1 MSGHSKWSTIKHRK
15 GAQDAKR
22 GKIFSKLIKE
32 VTIAARMGGGDP
44 EANPRLRTAITNA
57 KAQSMPKENIER
69 AIKKGTGELDGV
81 HFEEILFEGYGPH
94 NVALIVESMTD
105 NRNRT
110 VAFVRS
116 TFSKLGGNLGSTN
129 SVQYMFDHIGQIYVN
144 KSVIEEENL
153 MEVILQVG
161 AEDMNA
167 DHPEL
172 FEVITSIA
180 DFAEVRNAL
189 EDQRIAMAEA
199 NIAWVPQNRVE
210 IDDLK
215 KAEKVMRLLEQL
227 EDHDDVQKVYSNFD
241 ISDRILTEMSP

>member
-32 VTIAARMGGGDP
+32 ITIAARMGGGDP

-110 VAFVRS
+110 VAFIRS

-161 AEDMNA
+161 AEDMNS
-167 DHPEL
+167 DHPEQ

-189 EDQRIAMAEA
+189 EDQRITMAEA
-199 NIAWVPQNRVE
+199 NIAWVPRNRVE
-210 IDDLK
+210 IDDFK
-215 KAEKVMRLLEQL
+215 KAEQVMRLFDQL
-227 EDHDDVQKVYSNFD
+227 EDHDDIQKVYSNFD
-241 ISDRILTEMSP
+241 ISDRILTEMSQ

>member
-32 VTIAARMGGGDP
+32 LTIAARLGGNDP
-44 EANPRLRTAITNA
+44 EANPRLRTAISNA
-57 KAQSMPKENIER
+57 KVQSMPKENIER

-110 VAFVRS
+110 VSFVRS

-129 SVQYMFDHIGQIYVN
+129 SVQYMFDHIGQIYID
-144 KSVIEEENL
+144 KSLIEEEKL
-153 MEVILQVG
+153 VEVVLEVG

-167 DHPEL
+167 DNPEQY
-172 FEVITSIA
+172 EVITAIS
-180 DFAEVRNAL
+180 DFAQVRNAL
-189 EDQRIAMAEA
+189 EDQHITMAEA
-199 NIAWVPQNRVE
+199 NIAWVPQNRIE

-215 KAEKVMRLLEQL
+215 KAEQVMRLFDQL
-227 EDHDDVQKVYSNFD
+227 EDNDDVQKIYSNFD
-241 ISDRILTEMSP
+241 ISDRILVEMSQ

>member
-172 FEVITSIA
+172 FEVITSIT

-189 EDQRIAMAEA
+189 EDQHITMAEA

-215 KAEKVMRLLEQL
+215 KAGQVMRLLDQL